1 MLTKKE
7 TENSSNFKFTC
18 ISNILF
24 KFILANLLKYLV
36 TFVFVVL
43 INYMYK
49 LFFIYQVPTV
59 ISYYE
64 YTDSMTPYLHKSKSN
79 ILLKPFD
86 S

>member
-36 TFVFVVL
+36 TFVFLVL

-49 LFFIYQVPTV
+49 LFLYIKFLQSLV
-59 ISYYE
+59 I
-64 YTDSMTPYLHKSKSN
+64 MNKLQ
-79 ILLKPFD
+79 IA
-86 S
+86 